1 MLVADGVNR
10 EIYIYTTSGSLVSQF
25 DVQAYGVEDPE
36 TVEYN
41 PQSGTVFV
49 LSNRESGPIV
59 VETTI
64 GGALLQTID
73 VDASGAHKPAGLAYA
88 PASDGSGAMRFYIA
102 DRGIDNNDNP
112 NIVDGKIYKV
122 TAPEDGGGGN
132 QPPVIS
138 SDGGGG
144 NAALSV
150 PENQTAV
157 TDVNATD
164 ADPIT
169 YSIAGGADAARFAI
183 NSGSGVLTFL
193 VAPNFEA
200 PTDAN
205 TNNVYE
211 VTVAASDGTLSD
223 TQAISVTVTDQPE
236 GGPSPALHFS
246 VRASATVGGVTAAN
260 EDILFYNGASF
271 SLAFDG
277 SDVGL
282 SSRRLDGLAFL
293 DSDTL
298 LLSFDADGQVLPGI
312 SGPVDESD
320 IVRFDA
326 ASLGA
331 TTAGVFQLYFDG
343 SDVGLTT
350 SSHDVDAV
358 ELLADG
364 RILLSTT
371 GKATVGGVTVA
382 DEDLLAFTP
391 TQLGNVTSGTAAVY
405 FDGSDVELS
414 GRRTSAARRWTPRGR
429 SNSRPPTSSPSPP

>member
-1 MLVADGVNR
+1 M
-10 EIYIYTTSGSLVSQF
+10 
-25 DVQAYGVEDPE
+25 
-36 TVEYN
+36 TV
-41 PQSGTVFV
+41 G
-49 LSNRESGPIV
+49 
-59 VETTI
+59 
-64 GGALLQTID
+64 
-73 VDASGAHKPAGLAYA
+73 
-88 PASDGSGAMRFYIA
+88 
-102 DRGIDNNDNP
+102 
-112 NIVDGKIYKV
+112 
-122 TAPEDGGGGN
+122 
-132 QPPVIS
+132 
-138 SDGGGG
+138 
-144 NAALSV
+144 
-150 PENQTAV
+150 
-157 TDVNATD
+157 
-164 ADPIT
+164 
-169 YSIAGGADAARFAI
+169 
-183 NSGSGVLTFL
+183 
-193 VAPNFEA
+193 
-200 PTDAN
+200 
-205 TNNVYE
+205 
-211 VTVAASDGTLSD
+211 ASDGTLSD
-223 TQAISVTVTDQPE
+223 TQAISVTVTDEPE

-246 VRASATVGGVTAAN
+246 LRASATVGGVTAAN
-260 EDILFYNGASF
+260 EDVLFFNGTAF

-326 ASLGA
+326 TSLGA
-331 TTAGVFQLYFDG
+331 TTAGTFQLYFDG

-391 TQLGNVTSGTAAVY
+391 TQLGDVTSGTAAVY

-414 GRRTSAARRWTPRGR
+414 GSEDVSGAAVDATGKIHF
-429 SNSRPPTSSPSPP
+429 STTDVFAVTAVSGQDEDVFVFTPTSLGSTTAGTYSSTLTFDGSAFGLAANDVQDVDIP